1 MANPKP
7 VGKSTPI
14 IGGVLTFALFGI
26 HRLFVGQIYSRS
38 EAVSL
43 VEALSDSSLYFG
55 SAIASASATI
65 LALMLTM
72 LGMMH
77 NSSADIGIWL
87 FKRVRMIAWFA
98 TISLCSAVAL
108 LTFSSIPIGEF
119 EDIPTN
125 WYVMSYYAIATL
137 MAVVAGL
144 LVTSILLILGA
155 VRYLVNRLAPEVD

>member
-55 SAIASASATI
+55 SAI
-65 LALMLTM
+65 ALMLTM

-137 MAVVAGL
+137 MAVLAGL

-155 VRYLVNRLAPEVD
+155 VRYSVNRLAPEVD

>member
-65 LALMLTM
+65 LAPTRTRPAAPCLRPQVAQ
-72 LGMMH
+72 
-77 NSSADIGIWL
+77 S
-87 FKRVRMIAWFA
+87 KREKFRELACREVSHSRRMCVCTGFQIRKWSFD
-98 TISLCSAVAL
+98 LNVQ
-108 LTFSSIPIGEF
+108 
-119 EDIPTN
+119 
-125 WYVMSYYAIATL
+125 
-137 MAVVAGL
+137 
-144 LVTSILLILGA
+144 
-155 VRYLVNRLAPEVD
+155 